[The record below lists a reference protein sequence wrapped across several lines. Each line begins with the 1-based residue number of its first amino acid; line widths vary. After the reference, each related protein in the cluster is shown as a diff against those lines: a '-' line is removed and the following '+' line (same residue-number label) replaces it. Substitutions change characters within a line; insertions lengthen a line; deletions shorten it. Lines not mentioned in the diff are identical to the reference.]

1 MLFMICQKEIKTQ
14 IIFKKNNN
22 TLCTAAF
29 FVQSIIILKNQF
41 TPASKQEYDENQP

>member
-1 MLFMICQKEIKTQ
+1 MFCQKKLKLKL
-14 IIFKKNNN
+14 FSKKNNN

-41 TPASKQEYDENQP
+41 TPASIQEYDENQP